1 MSNYLLPNSNKVLT
15 EPVACWFSFGCS
27 LTVLKASRTCRWL
40 KFVMCFCYGCVS
52 NLCCNVSFHLWTSLK
67 CFLIAPDWRC
77 IVRWL
82 DRVVVAIPIYLAW
95 ARSSLS
101 FFAFKFVNN
110 IGHLENINT
119 WAVLHNE
126 LCGYIW
132 IVVNN

>member
-67 CFLIAPDWRC
+67 CFLIAPD
-77 IVRWL
+77 
-82 DRVVVAIPIYLAW
+82 
-95 ARSSLS
+95 
-101 FFAFKFVNN
+101 
-110 IGHLENINT
+110 
-119 WAVLHNE
+119 
-126 LCGYIW
+126 
-132 IVVNN
+132 